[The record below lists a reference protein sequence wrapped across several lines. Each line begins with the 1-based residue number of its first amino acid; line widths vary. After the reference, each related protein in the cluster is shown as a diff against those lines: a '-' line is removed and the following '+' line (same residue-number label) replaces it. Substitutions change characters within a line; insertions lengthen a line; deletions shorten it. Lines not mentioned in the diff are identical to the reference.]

1 MRLLAFAAMLA
12 ASAFMARS
20 DAALAHD
27 PAAMPGD
34 VVQAQAHDPMD
45 CYCRAQGK
53 TFAVGETACLRTSEG
68 PRVAECGMVLNN
80 TSWQFTARPC
90 PES

>member
-1 MRLLAFAAMLA
+1 MPRLPIALA
-12 ASAFMARS
+12 AILILSGAP
-20 DAALAHD
+20 LAHD
-27 PAAMPGD
+27 PGTRA
-34 VVQAQAHDPMD
+34 VQAQAHDPMN

-53 TFAVGETACLRTSEG
+53 TFAIGETACLRTSEG

-80 TSWQFTARPC
+80 TSWQFTGRSC

>member
-1 MRLLAFAAMLA
+1 MRLLALGAMLA
-12 ASAFMARS
+12 ASALIARS

-27 PAAMPGD
+27 PAAPSG
-34 VVQAQAHDPMD
+34 VVQVQAHDPLN

-53 TFAVGETACLRTSEG
+53 TFAIGETACLRTSEG

>member
-1 MRLLAFAAMLA
+1 MRLPALAAVLA
-12 ASAFMARS
+12 ASALLAPN
-20 DAALAHD
+20 AALAHD
-27 PAAMPGD
+27 PAAMSGD
-34 VVQAQAHDPMD
+34 VVRAQAHDPMD

-53 TFAVGETACLRTSEG
+53 TYAVGETACLRTSEG

>member
-1 MRLLAFAAMLA
+1 MTTRQQQQRRDHPTILH
-12 ASAFMARS
+12 
-20 DAALAHD
+20 AL
-27 PAAMPGD
+27 PEP
-34 VVQAQAHDPMD
+34 VQVHDPMN
-45 CYCRAQGK
+45 CFCRAHGR

>member
-1 MRLLAFAAMLA
+1 MPRLLIAVGAALMLS
-12 ASAFMARS
+12 SAT
-20 DAALAHD
+20 LAHD
-27 PAAMPGD
+27 PSPRPEAAQ
-34 VVQAQAHDPMD
+34 VQVHDPMN
-45 CYCRAQGK
+45 CFCRAQGK
-53 TFAVGETACLRTSEG
+53 TFAIGETACLRTSEG